1 MAKGHGRTRSET
13 LGVTTL
19 KEQEINGKVNGQAS
33 PELKTNGKRKS
44 TTTDTNSPKKV
55 RQQFDETLE
64 PKKQWIIN
72 AFAMQA
78 PCHLNPG
85 LHKHPET
92 QDHKYNNIKSW
103 IKLAQK
109 LEAAKFHAIFFA
121 DVLGGYDVYKG
132 PANLEPTI
140 PSGAQFPINDPLYS
154 VAARKSISKH
164 VRVRK

>member
-1 MAKGHGRTRSET
+1 MAKARARKRNNT
-13 LGVTTL
+13 LDAVNL
-19 KEQEINGKVNGQAS
+19 KEHGSNGRANGQS
-33 PELKTNGKRKS
+33 NPELKTNGKRKAITS
-44 TTTDTNSPKKV
+44 DSDSPKKT
-55 RQQFDETLE
+55 RHQTDKLLKA
-64 PKKQWIIN
+64 KKQWIIN

-85 LHKHPET
+85 LHKHPLS
-92 QDHKYNNIKSW
+92 QNHKYNSVKDW

-140 PSGAQFPINDPLYS
+140 PAAAQFPINDPLYT
-154 VAARKSISKH
+154 VAARK
-164 VRVRK
+164 